1 MNGMMTR
8 RAWLCSTASACAAI
22 AMAGC
27 GAHEVSGGAQPGSGS
42 PADAMRIASLK
53 GPTSIGLVPLMAWA
67 KDGKVPGSP
76 AFSLMGSIEEAAPRL
91 LRGDADIAL
100 LPANMASVLYAKTG
114 GGIAALNVN
123 TLGVLSVVAGDGRV
137 SELADLAGAT
147 VHLAGKGAIP
157 EYTVRYLLDAAG
169 LSDAVRLEF
178 KSEPDE
184 VAALLVE
191 DPDRIGVLPEP
202 FATAA
207 CARSERLA
215 PRIDLAEAWERAAG
229 ASGSKLVTGVTVVRR
244 AFARDHPEAVR
255 AFAAAHRASAAEVV
269 RHPDAW
275 AQAVADA
282 GIVAKAELAARAI
295 PRCNIVC
302 LEGAEMRDALR
313 GYLGVLYDADP
324 ASVGGSLPGEDF
336 YLDVEA
342 GEGA

>member
-8 RAWLCSTASACAAI
+8 RAWLCSAASACTAI

-27 GAHEVSGGAQPGSGS
+27 GAREVSGGAQPGSGS
-42 PADAMRIASLK
+42 PAGAMRIASLK

-76 AFSLMGSIEEAAPRL
+76 VFSLMGSIEEAAPRL

-114 GGIAALNVN
+114 GGMAALNVN

-137 SELADLAGAT
+137 SELADLSGAT
-147 VHLAGKGAIP
+147 VYLAGKGAIP
-157 EYTVRYLLDAAG
+157 IYGALPAGCGGVVRCGAA
-169 LSDAVRLEF
+169 RF
-178 KSEPDE
+178 KSAPDE

-229 ASGSKLVTGVTVVRR
+229 ASGCQAGHGRDGGAPGVCARCIPKPCARLPPPIAR
-244 AFARDHPEAVR
+244 ARQRWCGAR
-255 AFAAAHRASAAEVV
+255 S
-269 RHPDAW
+269 W